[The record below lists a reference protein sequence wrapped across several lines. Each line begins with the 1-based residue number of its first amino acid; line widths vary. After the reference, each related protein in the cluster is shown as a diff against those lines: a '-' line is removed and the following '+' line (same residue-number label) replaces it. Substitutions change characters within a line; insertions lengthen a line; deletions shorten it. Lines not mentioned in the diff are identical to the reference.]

1 VVDGLQELRQ
11 NFAQLFLCCL
21 IVSYVASPL
30 WRIGR
35 LYGIRRRGATTGAE
49 ITDCFLWII
58 YFPA

>member
-1 VVDGLQELRQ
+1 MGFHEPRQ
-11 NFAQLFLCCL
+11 NFAQLFLSCL

-35 LYGIRRRGATTGAE
+35 LYGIRRRGGTTGAE

-58 YFPA
+58 YSPA